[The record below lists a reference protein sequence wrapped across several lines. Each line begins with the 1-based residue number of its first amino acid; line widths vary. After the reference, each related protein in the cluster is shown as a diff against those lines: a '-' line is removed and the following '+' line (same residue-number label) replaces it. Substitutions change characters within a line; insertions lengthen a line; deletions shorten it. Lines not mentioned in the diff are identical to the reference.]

1 MSEPSEL
8 RPARLAPVALRQV
21 TERLGSFTTAW
32 GWSAPGGEPAAV
44 ACTGITLDSRSV
56 QPGDIYAALPGAH
69 THGARFVAQ
78 ALERGAVAVLTDPS
92 GAELIEPAWREG
104 REPELVPV
112 LVVDDPRAQLGAVS
126 ALVYG
131 EPARELSMIGVT
143 GTNGKTT
150 TAYLVE
156 AALRDAGRSTG
167 LIGTVETRIGAER
180 VISVR
185 TTPEAPD
192 LHALLALM
200 RQRGV
205 TDVVVEVSSHALV
218 LGRVDGI
225 VFDVAA
231 FTNLS
236 HDHLD
241 FHHDLDSYFQAK
253 AQLFTSRRSRAAVV
267 CTDDSHGRRL
277 AEQVRTAGQVP
288 LTTVATS
295 SPNAAIG
302 TSTADDPSSHWM
314 IGNVRASRPPGTM
327 VATLRGHHSGVA
339 GSYPVQL
346 DLHSPLPA
354 TFNVTNAALA
364 LVCAVEVGIEPGTAA
379 AGIASCA
386 GVPGR
391 MERVVGKGVG
401 TDRGAL
407 DEDSAPVGV
416 VDYAHSPEA
425 IATVLRSLQES
436 TPGRL
441 VVVLGAGGD
450 RDRDKRPLM
459 GAAAA
464 EYGAVVVV
472 TDDNPRSEP
481 AELIRAAVRTGA
493 EDTATRTGATVLDV
507 ASRRGAIA
515 TAVSRAGPGDIVVVV
530 GKGHEQGQE
539 VAGVVHPFDDR
550 AALAAALSGEDEA
563 GQR

>member
-1 MSEPSEL
+1 
-8 RPARLAPVALRQV
+8 
-21 TERLGSFTTAW
+21 
-32 GWSAPGGEPAAV
+32 
-44 ACTGITLDSRSV
+44 
-56 QPGDIYAALPGAH
+56 
-69 THGARFVAQ
+69 
-78 ALERGAVAVLTDPS
+78 
-92 GAELIEPAWREG
+92 
-104 REPELVPV
+104 
-112 LVVDDPRAQLGAVS
+112 
-126 ALVYG
+126 
-131 EPARELSMIGVT
+131 
-143 GTNGKTT
+143 
-150 TAYLVE
+150 
-156 AALRDAGRSTG
+156 
-167 LIGTVETRIGAER
+167 
-180 VISVR
+180 
-185 TTPEAPD
+185 
-192 LHALLALM
+192 
-200 RQRGV
+200 
-205 TDVVVEVSSHALV
+205 
-218 LGRVDGI
+218 
-225 VFDVAA
+225 
-231 FTNLS
+231 
-236 HDHLD
+236 
-241 FHHDLDSYFQAK
+241 
-253 AQLFTSRRSRAAVV
+253 
-267 CTDDSHGRRL
+267 
-277 AEQVRTAGQVP
+277 
-288 LTTVATS
+288 
-295 SPNAAIG
+295 
-302 TSTADDPSSHWM
+302 
-314 IGNVRASRPPGTM
+314 M